1 MNVLFFESEIT
12 GHHSEYIDHM
22 VAHLLR
28 NPDDHTYHFVVHPD
42 FENRFPNIVENANE
56 SKNINWHQIQREH
69 ITSLETLSIAKK
81 SFEEYHLVENFAER
95 LRADMVYL
103 MHFNT
108 FQLALALKRSRF
120 KIRGILFNQFLR
132 MTPKTWSERLTY
144 YRKYWVTKLY
154 CMNPAIDK
162 VFVLN
167 DLDAVLG
174 FNKKFNTK
182 VFSVLYDPIPN
193 LSPLKDFDIH
203 STYDIRPENEI
214 FLHFGSLA
222 SRKGTFEVLE
232 AASLLPKAH
241 QRKVTILL
249 VGKPENKTTEQQI
262 SAQILSNRKRSD
274 VQIIW
279 ENSFVSNQTMKSLF
293 LQCSAVLMPYKNPEA
308 SSGILGHAIAAKKPV
323 ITTGK
328 GLLKE
333 LVEENNFGILLEE
346 VKPMTVAKAFLKI
359 RDIRTTDLAYET
371 YLKRHT
377 TNEFSTQLLAQL
389 E

>member
-12 GHHSEYIDHM
+12 GHHSEYIDHV
-22 VAHLLR
+22 VAQLLR
-28 NPDDHTYHFVVHPD
+28 NPEEHTYHFVVHPD
-42 FENRFPNIVENANE
+42 FENRFPNIVENAN
-56 SKNINWHQIQREH
+56 KCKYINWHHIQGELLAS
-69 ITSLETLSIAKK
+69 IAQLSIGKK
-81 SFEEYHLVENFAER
+81 SFKEYHLVENFAER
-95 LRADMVYL
+95 LQADMVYL

-108 FQLALALKRSRF
+108 FQLALALKRSRY

-132 MTPKTWSERLTY
+132 MTPKTWSEWLKY

-167 DLDAVLG
+167 DLDAVVG
-174 FNKKFNTK
+174 FNKKFNTN

-193 LSPLKDFDIH
+193 LSPLKDFDIRN
-203 STYDIRPENEI
+203 TYDIRPENEI

-222 SRKGTFEVLE
+222 TRKGTFEVIE
-232 AASLLPKAH
+232 AASLIPKAL

-249 VGKPENKTTEQQI
+249 VGKPENESIGEQI
-262 SAQILSNRKRSD
+262 SAHILSNRKRSD

-346 VKPMTVAKAFLKI
+346 VKPITIAKALLKI
-359 RDIRTTDLAYET
+359 RDIKTTDAAYET
-371 YLKRHT
+371 YLKMHT
-377 TNEFSTQLLAQL
+377 TAEFSTQLLAQL